1 MPERH
6 NLKRPPNSPRQLRCP
21 PSKKGAY
28 IASLFEGGGAR
39 RASEGVFRYVTR
51 SPPSRLRHATPL
63 PEGGFLASL
72 FEGGGAKR
80 RKESSC
86 HVPTRGFSRWRNDVR
101 RIVASLTAKL
111 ASPAEAGKAAR
122 KRGRSPDRTQ
132 WQHPVSQS
140 VVFMGTGLEALEAC
154 LPQIIHTCPH
164 DLPHPIDTAI
174 CVLRWPPA
182 Q

>member
-1 MPERH
+1 MGRGDRRRRWVRSTTDEVKRYGCISATSQ
-6 NLKRPPNSPRQLRCP
+6 NLIRRPAGATFPR
-21 PSKKGAY
+21 G
-28 IASLFEGGGAR
+28 EGKQTQAI
-39 RASEGVFRYVTR
+39 
-51 SPPSRLRHATPL
+51 
-63 PEGGFLASL
+63 
-72 FEGGGAKR
+72 
-80 RKESSC
+80 SSC

-132 WQHPVSQS
+132 RQHPVSQS
-140 VVFMGTGLEALEAC
+140 VVFMGTGLEALAAC